1 MQSLFN
7 TRFNWKFFS
16 ITIVL
21 IMLIFPTLDWFMY
34 IAIAISLHQLMLLF
48 ESIGSIIPIRY
59 LFGSFMCL
67 QLFLGPTFAYCGL
80 DDYQRGFLKMQIPA
94 GDYFLYTIPAVTM
107 FILGLHYNCGNL
119 KGEVLNIKG
128 IFQFF
133 KHNKTVPYIFIGV
146 GFATSL
152 FVVFFPNTFTFVFVL
167 LSNFK
172 FIGLFIIILG
182 RKKLEPIVILIVFG
196 SIVISSLKNAM
207 FHDLITWII
216 FLGATL
222 AIKYKPSYKIKLIV
236 TSAFVALALFIQLLK
251 GEYRTA
257 TWEQG
262 SEGNIETLSKSFK
275 LTEEK
280 SGGFSWENIAKSN
293 VRINQGFIITNIM
306 NTVPSKVPFEYG
318 NELLIILESAF
329 LPRILAPN
337 KLNAGDR
344 FIFMKYSGIPLA
356 PGTSMGLSSIG
367 DAYIN
372 FGMFGGA
379 IFMFF
384 YGLFI
389 NFVLKKINEF
399 SFYFPVLLLF
409 TPLIF
414 YYPIRPDCELQTILG
429 HIVKS
434 CFLLFVIFQIWKANF
449 RKPMFYTLQ
458 NNS

>member
-1 MQSLFN
+1 MQSLLN
-7 TRFNWKFFS
+7 VKFSWHFFA
-16 ITIVL
+16 ITLVL
-21 IMLIFPTLDWFMY
+21 IMLTFPTLDWFMY
-34 IAIAISLHQLMLLF
+34 IGIAISLHQFMLLF
-48 ESIGSIIPIRY
+48 ESIGSIVPIRY

-67 QLFLGPTFAYCGL
+67 QFFLGPTFAYCGL

-94 GDYFLYTIPAVTM
+94 VEYFSYAIPAVTM
-107 FILGLHYNCGNL
+107 FILGLHYNSVLQGEVVDL
-119 KGEVLNIKG
+119 KGTR
-128 IFQFF
+128 QFV
-133 KHNKTVPYIFIGV
+133 KVNKTIPYIFIGI
-146 GFATSL
+146 GFVAN
-152 FVVFFPNTFTFVFVL
+152 FGEIFFSNTFTFIFVL

-172 FIGLFIIILG
+172 FVGLFLIILG
-182 RKKLEPIVILIVFG
+182 RKKLDPLIILIVFG
-196 SIVISSLKNAM
+196 SIVISSLRNAM

-216 FLGATL
+216 FLGAVL
-222 AIKYKPSYKIKLIV
+222 AIKYKPSKKIKLIV
-236 TSAFVALALFIQLLK
+236 SSAFITLALFIQLLK

-262 SEGNIETLSKSFK
+262 SEGNIETLSKSFQ

-306 NTVPSKVPFEYG
+306 NTVPSRVPFENG
-318 NELLIILESAF
+318 KELLIILESAF

-356 PGTSMGLSSIG
+356 PGTSMGLSSVG

-372 FGMFGGA
+372 FGIFGGS
-379 IFMFF
+379 IFMLF

-389 NFVLKKINEF
+389 NFILKKLNEYSYF
-399 SFYFPVLLLF
+399 FPVLLLF

-434 CFLLFVIFQIWKANF
+434 CFLLFVIFQIWKVKF
-449 RKPMFYTLQ
+449 RRILSISYP